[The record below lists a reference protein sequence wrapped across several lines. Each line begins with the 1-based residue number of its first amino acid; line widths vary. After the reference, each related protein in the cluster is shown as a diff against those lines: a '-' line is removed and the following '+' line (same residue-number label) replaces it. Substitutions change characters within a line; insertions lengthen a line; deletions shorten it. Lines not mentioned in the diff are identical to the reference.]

1 MSQLRG
7 KPSVAI
13 FDAKE
18 FRRASIISLL
28 EPWAEAENLQLTSFI
43 PDQAREAFRADTDFR
58 MLIFSVGGASIADR
72 ENLQQLKVLRALAAN
87 VPLVVISDRE
97 DGDDIAAAFSVE
109 AQGYIH
115 SGIASALACQALSFI
130 LNGGSYFPPSAV
142 NHRRP
147 RAEQPDN
154 SEGGSPNG
162 GFGPESKHNGHGA
175 NGAGSAQPRHDLGS
189 ANLTARQREVLERI
203 RLGESNKLIARRL
216 GMTEG
221 TVKVHVRQMMR
232 KCGACNRTQL
242 ALGGSVEAAAETY
255 SPGCDDQVSTSSIE
269 KNLGSSLVT
278 VSPTPRKQNLSLIN
292 PVVRGGP
299 RLFGNH

>member
-7 KPSVAI
+7 KSSVAI
-13 FDAKE
+13 FDSKE
-18 FRRASIISLL
+18 LRRASIISLL
-28 EPWAEAENLQLTSFI
+28 EPWAKAEDLQLTSFI
-43 PDQAREAFRADTDFR
+43 PDHAREALLADTNFR
-58 MLIFSVGGASIADR
+58 MLIFSVGGDSIAER

-97 DGDDIAAAFSVE
+97 DGNDIAAAFSVE

-142 NHRRP
+142 NHLRP
-147 RAEQPDN
+147 RPEQSGD
-154 SEGGSPNG
+154 SGSSNG
-162 GFGPESKHNGHGA
+162 SKPESKHNGHNG
-175 NGAGSAQPRHDLGS
+175 NGAGSAQPRRDLGS
-189 ANLTARQREVLERI
+189 VNLTARQQEVLERI

-242 ALGGSVEAAAETY
+242 ALGGNTAVAAETY
-255 SPGCDDQVSTSSIE
+255 PPVFDDPAGTGSAE
-269 KNLGSSLVT
+269 KNLGSSLVAIPST
-278 VSPTPRKQNLSLIN
+278 QRKQSLTLIRAL
-292 PVVRGGP
+292 RGGP
-299 RLFGNH
+299 RVFGNH